1 MMGQI
6 NNDTIWKC
14 LSCGKTNEK
23 DDSFCVN
30 CGTENEPK
38 WTCRNCEKVNDC
50 SDRFCVACGIKREI
64 YSGIKG
70 ILSEQIEQKNK
81 NLKIAFIIVLMAF
94 IVTTGI
100 LCVFTQGLINNI
112 LITLA
117 SCIVPAAIGIGLN
130 SLGNSFRNNKG
141 MQRFLHIFGSVF
153 HCVCPII
160 LMLTVY
166 YTFHNVVT
174 RPMAIILAFSL
185 SFLGY
190 IPAHYNKNNSL
201 MKNNILGVINL
212 FSTVFMWSFI
222 ASNVGCMDAF
232 RYAQAMV
239 QSSLELGG
247 LVALLFKVGTIFMLL
262 QALKLIIEEFDDVS
276 I

>member
-1 MMGQI
+1 MMGQM
-6 NNDTIWKC
+6 NNDTAWKC

-23 DDSFCVN
+23 DDLFCVN
-30 CGTENEPK
+30 CGAKNELK
-38 WTCRNCEKVNDC
+38 WACRNCGKVNDC
-50 SDRFCVACGIKREI
+50 SDLFCVVCGIKREI
-64 YSGIKG
+64 YSGTKG
-70 ILSEQIEQKNK
+70 IISEQIEQKNK
-81 NLKIAFIIVLMAF
+81 NLKIAFIIVLIAF

-100 LCVFTQGLINNI
+100 LCVFTPGLINNI

-117 SCIVPAAIGIGLN
+117 SCIVPAAIGIGFN
-130 SLGNSFRNNKG
+130 SMGNTFRNSKG
-141 MQRFLHIFGSVF
+141 VQRFLHIFGSVF
-153 HCVCPII
+153 HCLCPSL
-160 LMLTVY
+160 LMLTFFY
-166 YTFHNVVT
+166 AFHNIPS
-174 RPMAIILAFSL
+174 PMAIILAFSL

-222 ASNVGCMDAF
+222 ASNVGCIDAL
-232 RYAQAMV
+232 QIV
-239 QSSLELGG
+239 QRIVQRSFEFGG